1 MVGADNVRAMLGRL
15 IREESLRT
23 YLFTYAHVY
32 ASLSL
37 RSLADMF
44 ELPRQ
49 RVHSL
54 VSKMIINEELLA
66 SLDDPSECAILHR
79 SEPTRMQALA
89 LQLADKVNYT
99 CMQTYIRIETFPSV
113 VNKLDRNRPFII
125 YSDPN
130 LVSFYNDYRET
141 TKLESKMLL
150 RSVSVQINNTI
161 LNIHRLAI

>member
-89 LQLADKVNYT
+89 LQLADKV
-99 CMQTYIRIETFPSV
+99 IETNTQS
-113 VNKLDRNRPFII
+113 NLRPNMARF
-125 YSDPN
+125 SN
-130 LVSFYNDYRET
+130 W
-141 TKLESKMLL
+141 
-150 RSVSVQINNTI
+150 
-161 LNIHRLAI
+161 

>member
-89 LQLADKVNYT
+89 LQLADKVSLSCLAIIFY
-99 CMQTYIRIETFPSV
+99 SL
-113 VNKLDRNRPFII
+113 KLYFKK
-125 YSDPN
+125 
-130 LVSFYNDYRET
+130 VSFCQPINVG
-141 TKLESKMLL
+141 KPHSK
-150 RSVSVQINNTI
+150 I
-161 LNIHRLAI
+161 

>member
-1 MVGADNVRAMLGRL
+1 MHIFLLQVWDLMVGADNVRAMLGRL

-89 LQLADKVNYT
+89 LQLADKVS
-99 CMQTYIRIETFPSV
+99 F
-113 VNKLDRNRPFII
+113 
-125 YSDPN
+125 
-130 LVSFYNDYRET
+130 LVHITPTNFN
-141 TKLESKMLL
+141 
-150 RSVSVQINNTI
+150 
-161 LNIHRLAI
+161 A

>member
-79 SEPTRMQALA
+79 SEPSRMQALA
-89 LQLADKVNYT
+89 LQLADKVQLHILFLVACSPSQAYAMNS
-99 CMQTYIRIETFPSV
+99 IRCF
-113 VNKLDRNRPFII
+113 L
-125 YSDPN
+125 
-130 LVSFYNDYRET
+130 
-141 TKLESKMLL
+141 
-150 RSVSVQINNTI
+150 TI
-161 LNIHRLAI
+161 FRIFFV

>member
-15 IREESLRT
+15 IREESVRT

-89 LQLADKVNYT
+89 LQLADKVIYLSVPILEYYFVIKLKIYNMLIEKRGYLKKRSFSILASLANFYCKT
-99 CMQTYIRIETFPSV
+99 LPCKLLKQRI
-113 VNKLDRNRPFII
+113 LFISCI
-125 YSDPN
+125 F
-130 LVSFYNDYRET
+130 L
-141 TKLESKMLL
+141 
-150 RSVSVQINNTI
+150 
-161 LNIHRLAI
+161 

>member
-1 MVGADNVRAMLGRL
+1 MVGAENVRAMLGRL

-37 RSLADMF
+37 HSLADMF

-89 LQLADKVNYT
+89 LQLADKVK
-99 CMQTYIRIETFPSV
+99 YIKCYI
-113 VNKLDRNRPFII
+113 FIHAYITKNI
-125 YSDPN
+125 YLQFIFSIII
-130 LVSFYNDYRET
+130 
-141 TKLESKMLL
+141 M
-150 RSVSVQINNTI
+150 
-161 LNIHRLAI
+161 

>member
-1 MVGADNVRAMLGRL
+1 MQVWDLMVGADNVRAMLGRL

-89 LQLADKVNYT
+89 LQLADKVRYFLTVLQMAKLTIFT
-99 CMQTYIRIETFPSV
+99 C
-113 VNKLDRNRPFII
+113 
-125 YSDPN
+125 
-130 LVSFYNDYRET
+130 
-141 TKLESKMLL
+141 LE
-150 RSVSVQINNTI
+150 N
-161 LNIHRLAI
+161 